1 MPSAA
6 TWMDP
11 EIIILSKGIQNEKD
25 KCYMVSLYAEL
36 KKITQMNLSAKYK
49 ETRRHREQ
57 TCGLLYTRHYFN
69 IMNQVYSDKNT

>member
-1 MPSAA
+1 MEYSSAIKNSEIMPSAA

-36 KKITQMNLSAKYK
+36 KK
-49 ETRRHREQ
+49 
-57 TCGLLYTRHYFN
+57 
-69 IMNQVYSDKNT
+69 